1 MLVRKLT
8 YFNFRNLPALEWEPG
23 PGFNILWGNNA
34 QGKTNILEGIYLL
47 ANLKSFRAGRNEELI
62 HHGEERARISAQLAG
77 GGVDHQLE
85 YALAQSGRSY
95 LFDGKPLARLEQLVE
110 TLRAILFTPEEITI
124 LRSSPQARRALLDRA
139 LFQSQPSHLGRV
151 RKYEKILR
159 QRNTLL
165 RQGAPLAQVQPW
177 TEALIDAGVELRRQ
191 RGQFVA
197 KFLPW
202 FVTASQTIGGNTE
215 AVTLHYPD
223 GFGDAASLRQQLV
236 LSLEQTAVRE
246 RALGQTQ
253 TGPHRDDLYFV
264 VDGKPLR
271 QFGSQ
276 GQLRSA
282 LLAFKVAQLALLE
295 EQVGHPPVLLLDDMT
310 SELDRERQE
319 RLFSYLQQSKGQ
331 VFITTTAPATLLADS
346 LHGAVSHRVAQGKI
360 FSDHGS

>member
-8 YFNFRNLPALEWEPG
+8 YYNFRNLPTLEWEPG

-62 HHGEERARISAQLAG
+62 YHGEEQARITAQIEGAGVVHKLEYLLAG
-77 GGVDHQLE
+77 C
-85 YALAQSGRSY
+85 GRSY
-95 LFDGKPLARLEQLVE
+95 LFDGKPLLRVEQLVE

-151 RKYEKILR
+151 RKYDKILR

-177 TEALIDAGVELRRQ
+177 TEALIDAGVALRRQ
-191 RGQFVA
+191 RGQFVD
-197 KFLPW
+197 KFMPW

-215 AVTLHYPD
+215 AVNLHYPD
-223 GFGDAASLRQQLV
+223 GHGDEDALRQRLV
-236 LSLEQTAVRE
+236 LALEQTSVRE
-246 RALGQTQ
+246 RAQGLTQ
-253 TGPHRDDLYFV
+253 TGPHRDDLHFF

-295 EQVGHPPVLLLDDMT
+295 EQFGHPPVLLLDDMT

-331 VFITTTAPATLLADS
+331 VFITTTAPAALLAES
-346 LHGAVSHRVAQGKI
+346 LHGAVSHRVAQGKT
-360 FSDHGS
+360 FADQGP